1 MAFKEEL
8 AETIV
13 KAITEIQGDGSPMS
27 REEILQTL
35 EIPPSLDKGDFAYPC
50 FRLAKTF
57 KKPPQVIAQELAE
70 KIEKPE
76 FIAEIKTAAA
86 YLNFY
91 IDRGMYAKSILEP
104 VLRQKHQYGSS
115 NIGGG
120 RHVVIDFSSP
130 NIAKPFHIGHLRTTV
145 IGAALRN
152 IYNFLGYRSVG
163 INHLGDWGTQFGKLI
178 VAYKNWGSKEAVE
191 RDGIAELTRI
201 YIKFHDE
208 AELNKTLEEEARHWL
223 LRMEQGDEEALAL
236 WKWFYDISMIEFNRV
251 YSRLGIEFEFLTGE
265 SFYNDKMP
273 AVIDELREKGLLIES
288 NGAMVVDL
296 SEYNM
301 PPCLILRSD
310 GGTLYHTRDLAT
322 AFYRKKEFDF
332 VKAIYVVGLEQKLH
346 FSQLFK
352 VIEKMG
358 YEWAKDMVHTPFGL
372 VSLEAGRFSTR
383 RGRVIRLEE
392 LIEETVNKTMEII
405 KAKNPDLPNKEQVA
419 EEVGIGAIK
428 FNDMYNNR
436 IKDVVFSWDRVLNFE
451 GESGPYVQYTHARTC
466 SLLSKSGVNEDDLID
481 VDFSALADESS
492 AEVMKL
498 IRAYPDKIADAAYKY
513 EPFVITR
520 HLVDISQAFN
530 KFYHDNAILNSENRV
545 RQARLALVLAVR
557 YILFSGLGLLGIKAP
572 NQM

>member
-8 AETIV
+8 AAAIA
-13 KAITEIQGDGSPMS
+13 KALDMQDTQ
-27 REEILQTL
+27 EILLSL
-35 EIPPSLDKGDFAYPC
+35 EIPPSPDKGDFAYPC
-50 FRLAKTF
+50 FRLAKTL
-57 KKPPQVIAQELAE
+57 KKSPQAIAQELAE
-70 KIEKPE
+70 KIEKPA
-76 FIAEIKTAAA
+76 FVVEIKTAAA
-86 YLNFY
+86 YINFY
-91 IDRGMYAKSILEP
+91 IDRGMYAQSVLEP
-104 VLRQKHQYGSS
+104 VLRQKRRYGSS
-115 NIGGG
+115 DMGGG
-120 RHVVIDFSSP
+120 RNVVIDFSSP

-163 INHLGDWGTQFGKLI
+163 VNHLGDWGTQFGKLI

-208 AELNKTLEEEARHWL
+208 AELNKGLEDEARNWL
-223 LRMEQGDEEALAL
+223 LKMEQGNEEALAL

-251 YSRLGIEFEFLTGE
+251 YDRLGIEFEFLTGE
-265 SFYNDKMP
+265 SFYNDKMS
-273 AVIDELREKGLLIES
+273 AAIDELREKGLLQES
-288 NGAMVVDL
+288 NGAQVVDL

-322 AFYRKKEFDF
+322 ALYRKKEFDF

-358 YEWAKDMVHTPFGL
+358 YKWSKDMVHTPFGL

-383 RGRVIRLEE
+383 RGRVIRLED
-392 LIEETVNKTMEII
+392 LIEETVNKTMEVI

-451 GESGPYVQYTHARTC
+451 GESGPYVQYTHARTS
-466 SLLSKSGVNEDDLID
+466 SLLSKSGLGENDLID
-481 VDFSALADESS
+481 VDFSALDDDAST
-492 AEVMKL
+492 EVLKL
-498 IRAYPDKIADAAYKY
+498 IQAYPEKIVDASVKY

-520 HLVDISQAFN
+520 HLVDIAQAFN
-530 KFYHDNAILNSENRV
+530 KFYHDNPILNSEEPV
-545 RQARLALVLAVR
+545 RSARLALVLAVR
-557 YILFSGLGLLGIKAP
+557 YILSSGLGLLGIKAP
-572 NQM
+572 EQM

>member
-1 MAFKEEL
+1 MAFKEEI
-8 AETIV
+8 ATAIA
-13 KAITEIQGDGSPMS
+13 KALDMQSN
-27 REEILQTL
+27 EEILQVL
-35 EIPPSLDKGDFAYPC
+35 EIPPSTDKGDFAYPC
-50 FRLAKTF
+50 FRLAKTL
-57 KKPPQVIAQELAE
+57 KKPPQSIAAELAE
-70 KIEKPE
+70 KIEKPG
-76 FIAEIKTAAA
+76 FVSVIKATAA

-91 IDRGMYAKSILEP
+91 IDRGLYAQSVLEP
-104 VLRQKHQYGSS
+104 VLRQKLSYGSS
-115 NIGGG
+115 EMGKG

-163 INHLGDWGTQFGKLI
+163 VNHLGDWGTQFGKLI
-178 VAYKNWGSKEAVE
+178 VAYRNWGSKEAVE
-191 RDGIAELTRI
+191 RDGIDELTRI

-208 AELNKTLEEEARHWL
+208 AEQNKDLEAQARHWL
-223 LRMEQGDEEALAL
+223 LRMEQGDEEALEL

-251 YSRLGIEFEFLTGE
+251 YDRLGIEFEFFTGE

-273 AVIDELREKGLLIES
+273 AVIEELREKGLLIES
-288 NGAMVVDL
+288 NGAKVVDL

-332 VKAIYVVGLEQKLH
+332 VKSIYVVGMEQKLH

-358 YEWAKDMVHTPFGL
+358 HAWAKDMVHTPFGL
-372 VSLEAGRFSTR
+372 VSLEEGRFSTR
-383 RGRVIRLEE
+383 RGRVLRLED
-392 LIEETVNKTMEII
+392 LIEETINKSIEVI
-405 KAKNPDLPNKEQVA
+405 KEKSPDLPNIKQVA

-428 FNDMYNNR
+428 FNDLYNNR
-436 IKDVVFSWDRVLNFE
+436 IKNVVFSWDRVLNSE

-466 SLLSKSGVNEDDLID
+466 SLLFKSGIDEDSLHD
-481 VDFSALADESS
+481 VDFSVLGDEASAD
-492 AEVMKL
+492 VLKL
-498 IRAYPDKIADAAYKY
+498 IRTYPDRIVDAANKY
-513 EPFVITR
+513 EPFIITR
-520 HLVDISQAFN
+520 HLVYIAQAFN
-530 KFYHDNAILNSENRV
+530 KFYHDHPILKSEEHV
-545 RQARLALVLAVR
+545 RRARLALVLAVR
-557 YILFSGLGLLGIKAP
+557 YILSSGLGLLGIKAP